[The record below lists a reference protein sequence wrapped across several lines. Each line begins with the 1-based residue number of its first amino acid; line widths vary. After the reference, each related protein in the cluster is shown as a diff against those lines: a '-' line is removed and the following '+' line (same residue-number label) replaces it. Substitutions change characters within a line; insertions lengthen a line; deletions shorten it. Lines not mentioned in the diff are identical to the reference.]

1 MTEGNAAA
9 GGRNTIAVAMLHD
22 IPARSRLLPTIPI
35 TSPRFVY
42 RRAGETDVQVTFA
55 RARAALRATA
65 AQPPSVPGMGAAAP
79 KASPTIAETE
89 PIDRV

>member
-1 MTEGNAAA
+1 MTKGDAAA
-9 GGRNTIAVAMLHD
+9 GGRNGIAAGMLHD

-55 RARAALRATA
+55 RARAALSAREAG
-65 AQPPSVPGMGAAAP
+65 PVVR
-79 KASPTIAETE
+79 E
-89 PIDRV
+89 